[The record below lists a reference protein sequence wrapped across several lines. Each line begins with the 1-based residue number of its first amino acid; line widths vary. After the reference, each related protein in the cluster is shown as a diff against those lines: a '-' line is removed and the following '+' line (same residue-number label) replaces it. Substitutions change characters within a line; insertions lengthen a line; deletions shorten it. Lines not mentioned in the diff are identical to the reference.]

1 MRPRLARVM
10 PKSLAGR
17 FALLLV
23 AALVFANCVALGML
37 NSEAARFQREM
48 RRGIQVERVAS
59 LVPVLRSLPPA
70 QRDDVARAASSPL
83 ALLTVDPSPL
93 VKESDDSF
101 LAERLLD
108 SLRERLGES
117 AGPARVTFDDDD
129 DDDDKEGRSGPP
141 PPGPRPREAFRG
153 DGPPPGGWRRDGPP
167 RHRFGRHWHKSRIEL
182 SIPLGDG
189 MWLNARQRRIEPGPP
204 IISGAILFTLALS
217 LVTVL
222 AVGLIFVR
230 RITKPLSALAAA
242 ATRAGDG
249 DRTALV
255 PEVGARELKSAAT
268 AFNAMQRRIAA
279 FDAERARTIAA
290 VGHDLR
296 TPITSLRIRAEM
308 LDEDTREAMVRT
320 LDEMRVMADGLLA
333 WGRNEAE
340 PEDAATVDLARLLQE
355 ICAHPGDGK
364 VTYEGPGTQT
374 ITGRPVA
381 LSRAFGNVVGNARR
395 YAETACVRL
404 TAGLREAVVE
414 IVDDGPGIP
423 EERLEAVFE
432 PFMRLDES
440 RSEETGGAGLGLS
453 IARTILRAHGGSI
466 TLANRADQSG
476 LCATITLPTDR
487 ARHHR

>member
-1 MRPRLARVM
+1 MRSRLARLM

-23 AALVFANCVALGML
+23 AALVFANCVALAML
-37 NSEAARFQREM
+37 NSEGARFQREM

-70 QRDDVARAASSPL
+70 QRDDVARAASSPV
-83 ALLTVDPSPL
+83 ALLTVDPAPL
-93 VKESDDSF
+93 VEESDDSF

-108 SLRERLGES
+108 SLRDRIGDA
-117 AGPARVTFDDDD
+117 AGPARVTFDEDDDADDD
-129 DDDDKEGRSGPP
+129 DRRTPP
-141 PPGPRPREAFRG
+141 PPGPPPREAFRG
-153 DGPPPGGWRRDGPP
+153 DGPPPQDWRRDGPR

-222 AVGLIFVR
+222 AVGLVFVR

-308 LDEDTREAMVRT
+308 LDDDTREAMVRT

-340 PEDAATVDLARLLQE
+340 PEDAATVDLARLLKE
-355 ICAHPGDGK
+355 ICDDPGDGK
-364 VTYEGPGTQT
+364 VTYEGPETLT

-381 LSRAFGNVVGNARR
+381 LSRAFGNVVFNARR
-395 YAETACVRL
+395 YADTARVSL
-404 TAGLREAVVE
+404 TAGPRQAVVE

-423 EERLEAVFE
+423 GERLEAVFE

-466 TLANRADQSG
+466 TLANRTDRPG

-487 ARHHR
+487 TRHHR